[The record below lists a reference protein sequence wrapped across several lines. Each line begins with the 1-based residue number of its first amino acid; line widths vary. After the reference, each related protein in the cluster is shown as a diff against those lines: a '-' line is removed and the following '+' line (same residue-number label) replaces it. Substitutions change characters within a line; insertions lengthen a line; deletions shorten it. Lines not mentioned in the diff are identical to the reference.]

1 MQIQNFDNEAVCIA
15 LADRIVAFFARIFEP
30 YRIYTFPFLQYL
42 LGAASTILGLII
54 RVPVF
59 RSRHTHSLVQ
69 AAQMMNS
76 FCRKTWVSGKTLRSV
91 KRFTD
96 MMARVVSQNQNSS
109 LRGLQPRSTTSGHDG
124 VTTVNNA
131 VPVLVS
137 GKPPVEG
144 TRQGS
149 ASLAGWATGGA
160 APASSNRHCREHEH
174 DHSRSVND
182 LTRPTDHA
190 GIPAH
195 IPEGDASYFY
205 NLISPPYDL
214 MDAPSLASGVEPLGS
229 FSWDLESLVMADYPF
244 ERSVSDRNLMQGS
257 GNIRYEDIVAA
268 IY

>member
-1 MQIQNFDNEAVCIA
+1 MQIQNFDNEAVCIS
-15 LADRIVAFFARIFEP
+15 LANRIVAFFARIFEP

-69 AAQMMNS
+69 AAQMMNT

-96 MMARVVSQNQNSS
+96 MMAKVVSQNQNNS
-109 LRGLQPRSTTSGHDG
+109 LRGLQPRATSSHNS
-124 VTTVNNA
+124 VTTINNNTTLA
-131 VPVLVS
+131 A
-137 GKPPVEG
+137 
-144 TRQGS
+144 GS
-149 ASLAGWATGGA
+149 ARSPMEANRPHPASLVADTGRF
-160 APASSNRHCREHEH
+160 PVSSSSNRNGNAH
-174 DHSRSVND
+174 DHSSSVD
-182 LTRPTDHA
+182 HLPRPTDHPS
-190 GIPAH
+190 ISAH

-205 NLISPPYDL
+205 NLISPPYDI
-214 MDAPSLASGVEPLGS
+214 MDAPSLGSGVEPLGS

-257 GNIRYEDIVAA
+257 GDIRYEDIVAS